1 MLGLIKKDLLL
12 IKANLKSMII
22 IFVIYIMLAFQGT
35 LDVTFIIP
43 IIGIM
48 LFISTFSYDDF
59 NNWNSYA
66 VTLPDGRRN
75 VVRAKYIVSIIL
87 MIILAVVAFF
97 IGIGISYIKTNSI
110 NLDEIISSLMGT
122 MLSSVIIISLL
133 YPIVFKFGATNGRI
147 ILFAVVFGIAGI
159 GTLIAQFI
167 DMTPIINIINKLD
180 NYLLIAIPIIYI
192 ILLGISYLISSKYQ
206 AKYIKIK
213 NFKNVTY
220 ESSLYIEPLNK
231 TFLKEKSL

>member
-1 MLGLIKKDLLL
+1 MLGLIKKDFLL
-12 IKANLKSMII
+12 IKANLKSIII

-35 LDVTFIIP
+35 FDVTFIIP
-43 IIGIM
+43 LIGIM

-66 VTLPDGRRN
+66 VTLPDGRKN
-75 VVRAKYIVSIIL
+75 VVRAKYIASIIL
-87 MIILAVVAFF
+87 TIILVAIALV
-97 IGIGISYIKTNSI
+97 IGIGISYTKTNSI

-159 GTLIAQFI
+159 GALIAQFI
-167 DMTPIINIINKLD
+167 DMTPIINIINELD
-180 NYLLIAIPIIYI
+180 NYLLIVIPIISI
-192 ILLGISYLISSKYQ
+192 ILLGISYLISNKIYQSKE
-206 AKYIKIK
+206 
-213 NFKNVTY
+213 F
-220 ESSLYIEPLNK
+220 
-231 TFLKEKSL
+231 

>member
-1 MLGLIKKDLLL
+1 MLGLIKKDFLL

-35 LDVTFIIP
+35 FDATFIIP
-43 IIGIM
+43 LIGII
-48 LFISTFSYDDF
+48 LFLSTFSYDDF

-66 VTLPDGRRN
+66 VTLPNGRKN
-75 VVRAKYIVSIIL
+75 VVRAKYIASTIL
-87 MIILAVVAFF
+87 MIILAVVAFS

-167 DMTPIINIINKLD
+167 DMAPIINIINKLD

-192 ILLGISYLISSKYQ
+192 ILLGISYLISSKIYQ
-206 AKYIKIK
+206 
-213 NFKNVTY
+213 
-220 ESSLYIEPLNK
+220 NK
-231 TFLKEKSL
+231 EF

>member
-35 LDVTFIIP
+35 FDVTFIIP

-66 VTLPDGRRN
+66 VTLPNGRKN

-159 GTLIAQFI
+159 GTLIARFI
-167 DMTPIINIINKLD
+167 DMAPIINIINKLD
-180 NYLLIAIPIIYI
+180 NYLLIVIPIIYI
-192 ILLGISYLISSKYQ
+192 ILLGISYLISSKIYQ
-206 AKYIKIK
+206 
-213 NFKNVTY
+213 
-220 ESSLYIEPLNK
+220 NK
-231 TFLKEKSL
+231 EF

>member
-1 MLGLIKKDLLL
+1 MLGLIKKDFLL

-35 LDVTFIIP
+35 LDATFIIP
-43 IIGIM
+43 LIGII
-48 LFISTFSYDDF
+48 LFLSTFSYDDF

-66 VTLPDGRRN
+66 VTLPNGRKN
-75 VVRAKYIVSIIL
+75 VVRAKYIASTIF
-87 MIILAVVAFF
+87 MIILAVVAFS

-122 MLSSVIIISLL
+122 MLSIVIINSLL

-180 NYLLIAIPIIYI
+180 NYLLIVIPIIYI
-192 ILLGISYLISSKYQ
+192 ILLGISYLISSKIYQ
-206 AKYIKIK
+206 
-213 NFKNVTY
+213 
-220 ESSLYIEPLNK
+220 NK
-231 TFLKEKSL
+231 EF

>member
-35 LDVTFIIP
+35 FDVTFIIP

-66 VTLPDGRRN
+66 VTLPNGRKN

-192 ILLGISYLISSKYQ
+192 ILLGISYLISSKICQ
-206 AKYIKIK
+206 
-213 NFKNVTY
+213 
-220 ESSLYIEPLNK
+220 NK
-231 TFLKEKSL
+231 EF

>member
-1 MLGLIKKDLLL
+1 MLGLIKKDFLL

-35 LDVTFIIP
+35 FDVTFIIP
-43 IIGIM
+43 LIGIM

-66 VTLPDGRRN
+66 VTLPDGRKN
-75 VVRAKYIVSIIL
+75 VVRAKYIASIIL
-87 MIILAVVAFF
+87 TVVLGIGALA
-97 IGIGISYIKTNSI
+97 IGIGISYTKTNSI

-159 GTLIAQFI
+159 GALIAQFV
-167 DMTPIINIINKLD
+167 DTTSIINMINRLD
-180 NYLLIAIPIIYI
+180 SYPLVAIPIISAI
-192 ILLGISYLISSKYQ
+192 SLGISYLISNKIYQSKE
-206 AKYIKIK
+206 
-213 NFKNVTY
+213 F
-220 ESSLYIEPLNK
+220 
-231 TFLKEKSL
+231 

>member
-1 MLGLIKKDLLL
+1 MLGLIKKDFLL

-35 LDVTFIIP
+35 LDATFIIP
-43 IIGIM
+43 LIGII
-48 LFISTFSYDDF
+48 LFLSTFSYDDF

-66 VTLPDGRRN
+66 VTLPNGRKN
-75 VVRAKYIVSIIL
+75 VVRAKYIASIIL
-87 MIILAVVAFF
+87 MIILAVVAFS

-122 MLSSVIIISLL
+122 MLSIVIINSLL

-167 DMTPIINIINKLD
+167 DITPIINIINKLD
-180 NYLLIAIPIIYI
+180 NYLLIVIPIIYI
-192 ILLGISYLISSKYQ
+192 ILLGISYLISSKIYQ
-206 AKYIKIK
+206 
-213 NFKNVTY
+213 
-220 ESSLYIEPLNK
+220 NK
-231 TFLKEKSL
+231 EF

>member
-1 MLGLIKKDLLL
+1 MLGLIKKDFLL

-35 LDVTFIIP
+35 FDVTFIIP
-43 IIGIM
+43 LIGIM

-66 VTLPDGRRN
+66 VTLPKGRKN
-75 VVRAKYIVSIIL
+75 VVRAKYIASIIL
-87 MIILAVVAFF
+87 TIILAIVSLI
-97 IGIGISYIKTNSI
+97 IGIGISYTKTNSI

-122 MLSSVIIISLL
+122 MLSSIIIISLL

-159 GTLIAQFI
+159 GALIAQFV
-167 DMTPIINIINKLD
+167 DTTPIINMINRLD
-180 NYLLIAIPIIYI
+180 SYSLIAIPIISA
-192 ILLGISYLISSKYQ
+192 ILLGISYLISNKIYQ
-206 AKYIKIK
+206 
-213 NFKNVTY
+213 
-220 ESSLYIEPLNK
+220 NK
-231 TFLKEKSL
+231 EF

>member
-1 MLGLIKKDLLL
+1 MLGLIKKDFLL

-35 LDVTFIIP
+35 FDVTFIIP
-43 IIGIM
+43 LIGIM

-66 VTLPDGRRN
+66 VTLPNGRKN
-75 VVRAKYIVSIIL
+75 VVRAKYIASIIL
-87 MIILAVVAFF
+87 TIILVIVSLI
-97 IGIGISYIKTNSI
+97 IGIGISYTKTNSI

-159 GTLIAQFI
+159 GALIAQFV
-167 DMTPIINIINKLD
+167 DTTPIINMINRLD
-180 NYLLIAIPIIYI
+180 SYSLIAIPIISA
-192 ILLGISYLISSKYQ
+192 ILLGISYLISNKIYQ
-206 AKYIKIK
+206 
-213 NFKNVTY
+213 
-220 ESSLYIEPLNK
+220 NK
-231 TFLKEKSL
+231 EF